1 MVTFIPFPGYRPA
14 IKEGETIKE
23 RISPP
28 YDVIDADYLTEL
40 QSNPHNITRL
50 TLNPDEDKR
59 YRGSRKEL
67 DKWISEGYLKQDNE
81 SFYIYQQT
89 FQDGEKTVVRTGVVG
104 LLKTESYE
112 NGNVVP
118 HEETFS
124 KVKVDR
130 LNLLRDMEAHL
141 ESIFGIHDSFDRELY
156 RKINDNATL
165 VCRYVDNE
173 GVEHRYSRLTDE
185 KICSEI
191 TYELSQQK
199 MLIADGHHRYE
210 TALAYSQENPGIEKK
225 GYVLATLVAAE
236 DSGLVIWPTHRLV
249 KTDSISEKNAI
260 AKITNALETKEVTE
274 KEMISDLG
282 NWMMGLRFRS
292 GKCYLAR
299 FSGEGLYKLD
309 TYVAQEK
316 ILKDVYKWDD
326 GKCIVDYDAQ
336 LPSAIEK
343 MDDGR
348 YDIAII
354 LNRPKL
360 EEVWGLSMKGM
371 RMPKKTTFFF
381 PKIWSGF
388 VIYRMV

>member
-14 IKEGETIKE
+14 IKDGERIE
-23 RISPP
+23 DRISPP
-28 YDVIDADYLTEL
+28 YDVIDGDQLMEL
-40 QSNPHNITRL
+40 QSRSHNITNL
-50 TLNPDEDKR
+50 TLNPDANKR
-59 YRGSRKEL
+59 YNGSRQDL
-67 DKWISEGYLKQDNE
+67 DEWIAEGYLRQDTD

-89 FQDGEKTVVRTGVVG
+89 FQDEDKTLVRTGIVG
-104 LLKTESYE
+104 LLKTEPYE
-112 NGNVVP
+112 EGNIVP

-141 ESIFGIHDSFDRELY
+141 ESIFGIHESFDHELY
-156 RKINDNATL
+156 RKIRDNSTL
-165 VCRYVDNE
+165 VCRYVDDE
-173 GVEHRYSRLTDE
+173 GVEHRYSRLTNE
-185 KICSEI
+185 KICNEI
-191 TYELSQQK
+191 TYEMSQQK

-210 TALAYSQENPGIEKK
+210 TALAYSQENPGVEKK
-225 GYVLATLVAAE
+225 GYVLATLVSAE
-236 DSGLVIWPTHRLV
+236 DPGLVIWPTHRLI

-260 AKITNALETKEVTE
+260 NKITATLETKEVTE
-274 KEMISDLG
+274 REMVNELG
-282 NWMMGLRFRS
+282 DWMMGLRFRS

-299 FSGEGLYKLD
+299 YSGEGLYTLD

-326 GKCIVDYDAQ
+326 EKCKVDYDAQ
-336 LPSAIEK
+336 LPSVIGK

-348 YDIAII
+348 YDLAII

-360 EEVWGLSMKGM
+360 EEVWGLSMRGM

-388 VIYRMV
+388 VIYKMV